1 MWWVKDREIL
11 NHTVIFEDLSIPHM
25 YLAAQGFRRVHALQ
39 AEAGMCAYV
48 LLPVSKNILKR
59 GCFSP
64 SPPAPPSPSHLHLDT
79 HVHDAAADPLKAA

>member
-39 AEAGMCAYV
+39 AEAGMCACSPARV
-48 LLPVSKNILKR
+48 QKHLEERVFFSQPPLPPRLTYIWTRTCTMRRLI
-59 GCFSP
+59 
-64 SPPAPPSPSHLHLDT
+64 H
-79 HVHDAAADPLKAA
+79 

>member
-39 AEAGMCAYV
+39 AQAGMCAYA

-64 SPPAPPSPSHLHLDT
+64 GFPPPLPLLRLTYIRSHTCTMWRLIH
-79 HVHDAAADPLKAA
+79 